1 MGVKLEVFRML
12 LYLSFPVGVFWVSN
26 QAQYFQQF
34 VVQRRREI
42 FPPDNPER
50 RREVAAL
57 KQRVLRIQE
66 ERALRDTRG

>member
-1 MGVKLEVFRML
+1 ML